1 MVSIRRREPN
11 DRSYRLLGVGDS
23 KPATWIGIGA
33 LMPWV
38 EELSDPGEL
47 RRCIRD
53 LVALSTLPAL
63 WERYSAKEIADS
75 VALALQSILSVDFVH
90 VTLSVGQ
97 DEGPIT
103 VTHGP
108 GGQMPRE
115 VTEAIRLEIS
125 PEWFESAGRPQ
136 VMSNPLGP
144 GNAHIATAA
153 IGLGRSILV
162 AGSFG
167 PGFPR
172 ETDRLMLS
180 IAASNVAIALQ
191 RREAEA
197 DERRFVALVERSSDF
212 VAFSDLNGGVQFVNL
227 AGRELVGIE
236 PTDNI
241 SNLHVVDFVSSSDQ
255 ELLLN
260 QCWPAALTDRRWMG
274 ELNLCNFKTGEK
286 IPFLVDIFRIDDPW
300 GHGPMNV
307 ATVSRDLRTQKQA
320 ERELRRL
327 NESLERSVE
336 LRTAELMAEITERK
350 RADDRS
356 RELQS
361 ALSHAGRL
369 SVAGEMAAA
378 LAHELNQPLTAVANS
393 ANAALRL
400 LARSG
405 SMRTE
410 SVREIMDDVAGQALR
425 AGQILRRLRDFV
437 TRGKSEKKSEDIE
450 TLIREANAFARTGL
464 ESLEVSVSLFF
475 DPRASHIYA
484 NRIQIQQVLVNLIR
498 NSLEEVASIP
508 QAKIDV
514 VTRQIG
520 GKEIEVSVSDNG
532 RGVVPL
538 VVDKLFQP
546 FVSTRHDGMGLGLA
560 ICRSIVESHNGK
572 LWYEPN
578 PGGGASFRFTL
589 SSAEPTE

>member
-1 MVSIRRREPN
+1 M
-11 DRSYRLLGVGDS
+11 
-23 KPATWIGIGA
+23 
-33 LMPWV
+33 
-38 EELSDPGEL
+38 
-47 RRCIRD
+47 
-53 LVALSTLPAL
+53 ALSTLPAL

-75 VALALQSILSVDFVH
+75 VALALQSILSADFVH
-90 VTLSVGQ
+90 VSLSVGQ

-103 VTHGP
+103 ATHGAH
-108 GGQMPRE
+108 GQMPRD
-115 VTEAIRLEIS
+115 VTGAIQLEIK
-125 PEWFESAGRPQ
+125 PEWFHGAGRPQ
-136 VMSNPLGP
+136 VMSNPLGR
-144 GNAHIATAA
+144 GSAHIATAA

-162 AGSFG
+162 AGSSG

-191 RREAEA
+191 RRQVEA
-197 DERRFVALVERSSDF
+197 DERRFVALVERSPDF

-236 PTDNI
+236 PADDI

-255 ELLLN
+255 ERLSN

-274 ELNLCNFKTGEK
+274 ELNLCHFKTGEI
-286 IPFLVDIFRIDDPW
+286 IPFLVDIFRIDDPR

-307 ATVSRDLRTQKQA
+307 ATVSRDLRRQKQA

-327 NESLERSVE
+327 NQSLERSVE

-350 RADDRS
+350 RADERS

-410 SVREIMDDVAGQALR
+410 SMREIMDDVAGQALR
-425 AGQILRRLRDFV
+425 AGQIVRRLRDFV

-450 TLIREANAFARTGL
+450 TLIREANAFARTGF
-464 ESLEVSVSLFF
+464 ESLEVSVNLLF
-475 DPRASHIYA
+475 DPSASHIYV

-498 NSLEEVASIP
+498 NSLEEVAKVP
-508 QAKIDV
+508 QATIDV
-514 VTRQIG
+514 ATRRIDN
-520 GKEIEVSVSDNG
+520 KEIEISVADNG
-532 RGVVPL
+532 RGVVPP

-560 ICRSIVESHNGK
+560 ICRSIVESHSGK

-578 PGGGASFRFTL
+578 PGGGALFRFTL

>member
-1 MVSIRRREPN
+1 
-11 DRSYRLLGVGDS
+11 
-23 KPATWIGIGA
+23 
-33 LMPWV
+33 MPWV
-38 EELSDPGEL
+38 EQLSDPGEL

-63 WERYSAKEIADS
+63 WESYSAKEIADS
-75 VALALQSILSVDFVH
+75 VALALQSILSADFVH
-90 VTLSVGQ
+90 VSLSVGQ
-97 DEGPIT
+97 DEGPVT
-103 VTHGP
+103 VTHGSR
-108 GGQMPRE
+108 GQLSRE
-115 VTEAIRLEIS
+115 VTEAITEAIRLA
-125 PEWFESAGRPQ
+125 PEWFKGAGRPQ
-136 VMSNPLGP
+136 VIPNPLGR
-144 GNAHIATAA
+144 GSMHIATAA

-162 AGSFG
+162 AGSSG

-180 IAASNVAIALQ
+180 VAASDVAIALQ

-197 DERRFVALVERSSDF
+197 DERRFVALVERSPDF
-212 VAFSDLNGGVQFVNL
+212 VAFSDLNGRLQFINL

-236 PTDNI
+236 PTADI
-241 SNLHVVDFVSSSDQ
+241 SNLRVVDFVSSSD
-255 ELLLN
+255 EERLLN

-274 ELNLCNFKTGEK
+274 ELNLCNFRTGER
-286 IPFLVDIFRIDDPW
+286 IPFLVDIFRIDDPR
-300 GHGPMNV
+300 GEGPMNV
-307 ATVSRDLRTQKQA
+307 ATVSRDLRKQKQA

-327 NESLERSVE
+327 NESLERRVD

-350 RADDRS
+350 RADERS

-378 LAHELNQPLTAVANS
+378 LAHELNQPLTAVASS

-405 SMRTE
+405 PMRTE
-410 SVREIMDDVAGQALR
+410 SMREILDDVAGQALR

-437 TRGKSEKKSEDIE
+437 TRGESEKKIEDIE
-450 TLIREANAFARTGL
+450 TLIREANSFARTGF
-464 ESLEVSVSLFF
+464 ESLEVSVSLLF
-475 DPRASHIYA
+475 DPRAPHIYA

-514 VTRQIG
+514 VTRQIENE
-520 GKEIEVSVSDNG
+520 KIEISVADNG
-532 RGVVPL
+532 RGVVL
-538 VVDKLFQP
+538 HVIDKLFQP
-546 FVSTRHDGMGLGLA
+546 FVSTRRDGMGLGLA
-560 ICRSIVESHNGK
+560 ICRSIVESHSGK

-578 PGGGASFRFTL
+578 PGGGAMFRFTL
-589 SSAEPTE
+589 PSAGPNGTGSCRMT

>member
-1 MVSIRRREPN
+1 
-11 DRSYRLLGVGDS
+11 
-23 KPATWIGIGA
+23 
-33 LMPWV
+33 MPWV

-63 WERYSAKEIADS
+63 WREYSAKEIANS
-75 VALALQSILSVDFVH
+75 VALALQSILSADFVH
-90 VTLSVGQ
+90 VTISLGQ
-97 DEGPIT
+97 DEEPIT
-103 VTHGP
+103 ATHGP
-108 GGQMPRE
+108 RGQMPRE
-115 VTEAIRLEIS
+115 VTEAIRLEIT
-125 PEWFESAGRPQ
+125 PEWFEGAGRPQ
-136 VMSNPLGP
+136 IISDPLGR
-144 GNAHIATAA
+144 GSAHIASAA
-153 IGLGRSILV
+153 IGLGQSILV
-162 AGSFG
+162 AGSSD
-167 PGFPR
+167 PVFPR
-172 ETDRLMLS
+172 EADRLMLS

-197 DERRFVALVERSSDF
+197 DERRFVALVERSPDF
-212 VAFSDLNGGVQFVNL
+212 VAFSDLNGRLQFVNL
-227 AGRELVGIE
+227 AGRQLVGIE
-236 PTDNI
+236 PTDDI
-241 SNLHVVDFVSSSDQ
+241 SDLHVVDFVSSSDEQ
-255 ELLLN
+255 RLLN

-274 ELNLCNFKTGEK
+274 ELNLCNFKTQEK
-286 IPFLVDIFRIDDPW
+286 IPFLVDIFRIDDPR

-307 ATVSRDLRTQKQA
+307 ATVSRDLRRQKQA

-336 LRTAELMAEITERK
+336 LRTAELLAEIAERE
-350 RADDRS
+350 RADERS

-405 SMRTE
+405 PTRAE
-410 SVREIMDDVAGQALR
+410 PLHEILDDVAGQALR

-437 TRGKSEKKSEDIE
+437 ARGKSEQKIEDLE
-450 TLIREANAFARTGL
+450 TLVREANAFARTGF
-464 ESLEVSVSLFF
+464 ESLQVSVSLSF
-475 DPRASHIYA
+475 DPRASHIHA

-498 NSLEEVASIP
+498 NSLEEVASVP

-514 VTRQIG
+514 VTRQIDNE
-520 GKEIEVSVSDNG
+520 EIEILVADNG
-532 RGVVPL
+532 RGVVL
-538 VVDKLFQP
+538 HVIGNLFQP

-560 ICRSIVESHNGK
+560 ICRSIVESHGGK
-572 LWYEPN
+572 LWYEPD
-578 PGGGASFRFTL
+578 PRGGAMFRFTL
-589 SSAEPTE
+589 PSAEPDGIGPCRMT

>member
-1 MVSIRRREPN
+1 M
-11 DRSYRLLGVGDS
+11 
-23 KPATWIGIGA
+23 
-33 LMPWV
+33 
-38 EELSDPGEL
+38 
-47 RRCIRD
+47 
-53 LVALSTLPAL
+53 
-63 WERYSAKEIADS
+63 
-75 VALALQSILSVDFVH
+75 ALALQSILSVDFVH
-90 VTLSVGQ
+90 VSLSVGQ
-97 DEGPIT
+97 DEGPIA

-108 GGQMPRE
+108 VGQMPRE

-144 GNAHIATAA
+144 GNAHIATAT
-153 IGLGRSILV
+153 IGLGRSLLV

-236 PTDNI
+236 PTDDI
-241 SNLHVVDFVSSSDQ
+241 SSLRVVDFVSSSDQ

-274 ELNLCNFKTGEK
+274 ELNLCHFKTGEK
-286 IPFLVDIFRIDDPW
+286 IPFLVDIFRIDDPR

-307 ATVSRDLRTQKQA
+307 ATVSRDLRRQKQA

-350 RADDRS
+350 RADERS

-393 ANAALRL
+393 ANSALRL

-464 ESLEVSVSLFF
+464 EGLQVSVSLLF
-475 DPRASHIYA
+475 DPRVSHICA

-498 NSLEEVASIP
+498 NSLEEVAGIP

-514 VTRQIG
+514 VTRQTG
-520 GKEIEVSVSDNG
+520 GKEIEISVSDNG
-532 RGVVPL
+532 RGVVPH

>member
-1 MVSIRRREPN
+1 M
-11 DRSYRLLGVGDS
+11 
-23 KPATWIGIGA
+23 
-33 LMPWV
+33 
-38 EELSDPGEL
+38 
-47 RRCIRD
+47 
-53 LVALSTLPAL
+53 
-63 WERYSAKEIADS
+63 
-75 VALALQSILSVDFVH
+75 ALALQSILSVDFVH

-236 PTDNI
+236 PTDDI
-241 SNLHVVDFVSSSDQ
+241 SDMHVVDFVSSSDQ

-286 IPFLVDIFRIDDPW
+286 IPFLVDIFRIDDPR

-307 ATVSRDLRTQKQA
+307 ATVSRDLRRQKQA

-350 RADDRS
+350 RADERS

-464 ESLEVSVSLFF
+464 ESLEVSVGLFF

-498 NSLEEVASIP
+498 NSLEEVASTP

-514 VTRQIG
+514 VTRQINS
-520 GKEIEVSVSDNG
+520 KEIEISVADNG

-578 PGGGASFRFTL
+578 PGGGALFRFTL
-589 SSAEPTE
+589 SSVEPTE